1 MADPSGIFAD
11 NAMTMYRHGLAV
23 LPLAADRTPS
33 IKGFDQ
39 WTIRPGVHAL
49 KKWMRA
55 HPTDNIAIVPN
66 LSGVLVADCDDAS
79 QDGAVEELLGPT
91 PLVVVTRR
99 GRHRYYRKV
108 DQRLPGNLRSVGLE
122 VDLKAR
128 GIVIAPPSL
137 HESGHIYRLDACDWS
152 ALNDVPPLNLDKL
165 LGLLAG
171 TGRGQ
176 NVSNIDMRDGSR
188 GQWLN
193 DQLCRQV
200 MACGSFEELLHCAA
214 TLANELEAA
223 GIPRLSEAMIAK
235 RAQKVWHDAQS
246 GKLQQLSCYKGTVK
260 TNLNELDALCQHSPK
275 HGPDA
280 LALLLKLR
288 VLHTAR
294 CRRGETFCLTPRSM
308 AEHNVVSGWTRERI
322 QKARDVLLQTGK
334 IVRMVPFRRKGG
346 KRQAAQYRL
355 AKHDESGGAGG

>member
-1 MADPSGIFAD
+1 MAKLSGIFAD
-11 NAMTMYRHGLAV
+11 NAVTLYRHGLAV
-23 LPLAADRTPS
+23 LPLAPDRTPS
-33 IKGFDQ
+33 IKGFDR
-39 WTIRPGVHAL
+39 WAIRPGVHTL

-108 DQRLPGNLRSVGLE
+108 DQRLPGNLRAIGLE
-122 VDLKAR
+122 VDLKAS
-128 GIVIAPPSL
+128 GLIIAPPSL
-137 HESGHIYRLDACDWS
+137 HASGHVYQLDGCDWS
-152 ALNDVPPLNLDKL
+152 ALKDVPPPNLDRL

-171 TGRGQ
+171 GRGHA
-176 NVSNIDMRDGSR
+176 VSKIDMRDGSR

-193 DQLCRQV
+193 DQLCRYV
-200 MACGSFEELLHCAA
+200 MACGSFDELLQRAT
-214 TLANELEAA
+214 TLADELEAA
-223 GIPRLSEAMIAK
+223 GIPRLSEAMITK
-235 RAQKVWHDAQS
+235 RAQKVWQDAQA
-246 GKLQQLSCYKGTVK
+246 GKLQQFSTYKGTAK
-260 TNLNELDALCQHSPK
+260 TTLTEVDALCLHSPK

-288 VLHTAR
+288 VLHAAR

-308 AEHNVVSGWTRERI
+308 AQHNVVIGWTRERF
-322 QKARDVLLQTGK
+322 QKARDVLLETGE
-334 IVRMVPFRRKGG
+334 IVQEAPFRRKGG

-355 AKHDESGGAGG
+355 AKTK